1 MISVENENTNNEYWA
16 EEYYNM
22 ILDEAYN
29 NGDKPDNNGYY
40 L

>member
-1 MISVENENTNNEYWA
+1 MSEWE

-22 ILDEAYN
+22 LLEEAYN
-29 NGDKPDNNGYY
+29 EEDTPDNNGYY

>member
-1 MISVENENTNNEYWA
+1 MSNENWA

-22 ILDEAYN
+22 LLEEALEEDDN
-29 NGDKPDNNGYY
+29 PDNNGFY

>member
-1 MISVENENTNNEYWA
+1 MDTDWA

-22 ILDEAYN
+22 LLEEAYKEE
-29 NGDKPDNNGYY
+29 DTPDNNGYY

>member
-1 MISVENENTNNEYWA
+1 MENPIDNQQNYA

-22 ILDEAYN
+22 LLDEAYSKE
-29 NGDKPDNNGYY
+29 DTPDNNGYY